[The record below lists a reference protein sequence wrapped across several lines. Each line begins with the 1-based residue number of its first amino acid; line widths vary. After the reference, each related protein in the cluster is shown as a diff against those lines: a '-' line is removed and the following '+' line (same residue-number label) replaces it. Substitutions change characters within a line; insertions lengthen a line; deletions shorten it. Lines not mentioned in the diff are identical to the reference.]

1 MVSVGLPVFN
11 GADYIREALDALL
24 SQTYTDFELIISD
37 NASTD
42 DTVKICKE
50 YAAREKRIRFVRQK
64 KNLGALGNFDFVLKE
79 ARGTFF
85 TWAAADDLVSPNWI
99 AHLVSNIR
107 DTDLGVFGQ
116 YQYVSESGKNEGAPA
131 TPRHLKR
138 NSQLKTFMLADT
150 CGKCFYMYSL
160 FRRDTLA
167 SMSLFAEKPFLGNDQ
182 IIIMRLLEHGDLRSI
197 PGAVLKYRLHD
208 TTTSSSE
215 SRQRGIYR
223 RALFSVFPATYYRH
237 AVAAVPRGRRLLALP
252 LIPVKYVVEQ
262 ARSYRNFLGQVS
274 RKAERILRN
283 EAPGRPGQATPR

>member
-1 MVSVGLPVFN
+1 MVTVGLPVFN
-11 GADYIREALDALL
+11 GADYIREAIDAVLA
-24 SQTYTDFELIISD
+24 QTYTDFELLISD

-42 DTVKICKE
+42 DTAAICRE
-50 YAAREKRIRFVRQK
+50 YATRDGRIRFVRQER
-64 KNLGALGNFDFVLKE
+64 NLGALGNFEFVLE
-79 ARGTFF
+79 QARGTLFM
-85 TWAAADDLVSPNWI
+85 WAAADDLISPNWI

-107 DTDLGVFGQ
+107 DSDFGVFGQ
-116 YQYVSESGKNEGAPA
+116 YQYVSELGKDEGAPS
-131 TPRHLKR
+131 TPQHLRR

-167 SMSLFAEKPFLGNDQ
+167 SLSLFAEKPFLGNDQ
-182 IIIMRLLEHGDLRSI
+182 IIIMKLLEHGDLRAI

-237 AVAAVPRGRRLLALP
+237 ALAAVPRGKRLLALP

-262 ARSYRNFLGQVS
+262 GRSYRNFLGQVA
-274 RKAERILRN
+274 RKVERMLRSN
-283 EAPGRPGQATPR
+283 APRRPGPATPR

>member
-11 GADYIREALDALL
+11 GAEYIRDALDAVLA
-24 SQTYTDFELIISD
+24 QTYSDFELLVSD

-42 DTVKICKE
+42 DTAAICRE
-50 YAAREKRIRFVRQK
+50 YAERDSRIRLVRQER
-64 KNLGALGNFDFVLKE
+64 NLGALGNFEFVLE
-79 ARGTFF
+79 QARGTFF
-85 TWAAADDLVSPNWI
+85 MWAAADDLMSPDWI

-107 DTDLGVFGQ
+107 DTDFGVFGQ
-116 YQYVSESGKNEGAPA
+116 YQYVSESGKDEGPPA
-131 TPRHLKR
+131 TPQHLKR

-160 FRRDTLA
+160 FRRDALA
-167 SMSLFAEKPFLGNDQ
+167 SLPLFAEKAFLGSDQ
-182 IIIMRLLEHGDLRSI
+182 IIILKLLEHGDLRAV
-197 PGAVLKYRLHD
+197 PGAVLKYRLHN

-237 AVAAVPRGRRLLALP
+237 AVAALPRGKRLLALP

-262 ARSYRNFLGQVS
+262 ARSYRNFLEQVA
-274 RKAERILRN
+274 RKIERILRH
-283 EAPGRPGQATPR
+283 EAPRRPGQATPR